1 MAFLTHQQILEFRDC
16 NPIVKAKLESSNLI
30 SDAEIHSWRQS
41 FKSNLR
47 EGSNT
52 LNLAEVQT
60 IVQSFGETIHAA
72 EHEVSKCFE
81 LRENVDRVG
90 GIDCEDFEVVMKM
103 LKDLTLSR
111 GFFSRGSAS
120 AVEKLLE
127 MGVGAAGSASAAA
140 KCFAAFSRGG

>member
-1 MAFLTHQQILEFRDC
+1 M
-16 NPIVKAKLESSNLI
+16 KAKLESSNLI

-60 IVQSFGETIHAA
+60 IVQSFGETIDAA
-72 EHEVSKCFE
+72 EHDQSKCFE
-81 LRENVDRVG
+81 WLENVDRIG
-90 GIDCEDFEVVMKM
+90 GIDCEDFEVFMKM

-111 GFFSRGSAS
+111 GFCSRGSA
-120 AVEKLLE
+120 L
-127 MGVGAAGSASAAA
+127 SAA
-140 KCFAAFSRGG
+140 KIFTAFSRAG

>member
-1 MAFLTHQQILEFRDC
+1 LTAFLTHQQILELRDC
-16 NPIVKAKLESSNLI
+16 NPVVKAKLESSNLI

-60 IVQSFGETIHAA
+60 IVQSFGETIDAA
-72 EHEVSKCFE
+72 EHDQSKCFE
-81 LRENVDRVG
+81 WLENVDRIG
-90 GIDCEDFEVVMKM
+90 GIDCEDFEVFMKM

-111 GFFSRGSAS
+111 GFCSRGSA
-120 AVEKLLE
+120 L
-127 MGVGAAGSASAAA
+127 SAA
-140 KCFAAFSRGG
+140 KIFTAFSRAG